1 MRKTHSTARRLMGAL
16 RKDLPLPQRLREGLR
31 VVLEQPGMAGGAQ
44 AALFLDTEAGPR
56 RVAETGSPP
65 GGWGLEPGTA
75 EPPEGCRQVPL
86 RAGGRRIGLLVLY
99 SPGSGETPDL
109 EPALDEAAGL
119 LAAALAWAR
128 QTQRQAA
135 LLALGAGEA
144 FLLDARGRPVLVHG
158 TPANP
163 GPFPEW
169 GAEAAAFFW
178 ELLEH
183 PLQSHGRVLRLGKRW
198 VSVRGC
204 NLLPDPLVAGVALTV
219 ADVTEKA
226 QAERAREVL
235 SRVADL
241 LIRAGEETP
250 FLAGVC
256 HLLVEAGYGLAW
268 AGWARPGFAVEQVAA
283 AGATAYLE
291 GLEVTWDEGPT
302 GQGPSGQALR
312 TGRPALMRFIRD
324 DPAYA
329 PWRERALA
337 HGFESSLGLPVEVG
351 GRALGVLSLYA
362 PEPDAF
368 SAEELG
374 LLERLAALVGRRVE
388 FLRQRAETHKLSQ
401 VVEQEPE
408 PVLITDLQGR
418 IVYANPAVEAKLGY
432 SREELL
438 GQNPRL
444 FRSGQHPKEF
454 YADLWQTLGSGEV
467 FRAQFV
473 NRRKDGSLVREDKIL
488 FPLHDRQGGVVGYAS
503 VGRDVTREE
512 ELVGWLGAV
521 LRAVPVPVVG
531 LDETGR
537 VTLWNP
543 AAESTYGYGVE
554 EVLGQPLPIVG
565 EREEDF
571 NHNLA
576 RLAAGETL
584 HGIRV
589 SAKDRG
595 GSLIPSLL
603 YAAPLERGS
612 VRALVDI
619 RPLLALE
626 QELAFSLRLWQDLLE
641 FTNQVLSR
649 GVARDIFQAV
659 LQRAVSHIPGA
670 QEGHLFLRDP
680 DEHYR
685 HVARVGPGSNGLKGL
700 WVEPEG
706 LRVLELGAAVGW
718 VQEPALSLEP
728 MLYARIEAEGEV
740 FGVLYL
746 GGPVSP
752 AASGVAGLFAAQMA
766 LWLRWQQSQ
775 EEVSFLAYH
784 DSLTGLPNRRRLRE
798 EVSICQEGPGGV
810 VLIDLD
816 GFKAV
821 NDTLGHAAGDR
832 LLQETASRLRAALPP
847 EGRIFRMGGDEFA
860 ALLPGPPEEVTR
872 ALEQMRRAMEPP
884 VVLDSKLVRISFSAG
899 IAYCPLDG
907 QDLSTLLGRA
917 DLALYRAKG
926 QPTRTAFYDQALEAA
941 LYRRQDLLMA
951 LSHAL
956 AEGELLLHFQPIVGL
971 ENQQPVA
978 YEALEAL
985 VRWPGGPAPAVFIP
999 LAEETGLVKELDRYV
1014 LTRVAALAQGR
1025 TVSVNLSV
1033 QSLTDAGFVAF
1044 LAGLPN
1050 RENVVLEITE
1060 RVLAHPETFAALQ
1073 EVAELG
1079 FRLALDDFGSGYSS
1093 LGYLARMPFYALKVD
1108 RLFTQGIGENPR
1120 AEAVLRAV
1128 RDLARNLGL
1137 AVVVEGVETDA
1148 QRGWL
1153 LAEGFAWGQGFLF
1166 GRPAPMESFGGA
1178 ASPPRL

>member
-1 MRKTHSTARRLMGAL
+1 MGAL
-16 RKDLPLPQRLREGLR
+16 LKDLPVPERLRGGLR
-31 VVLEQPGMAGGAQ
+31 VLLEQPGMAEGAQ

-65 GGWGLEPGTA
+65 GGWGLEPAAA
-75 EPPEGCRQVPL
+75 EPPGGYRQVPL
-86 RAGGRRIGLLVLY
+86 RAGGRRIGLLALY
-99 SPGSGETPDL
+99 SPEGGGTPGL
-109 EPALDEAAGL
+109 EPALDEVAGL

-128 QTQRQAA
+128 QAQRQAA
-135 LLALGAGEA
+135 LLALGAGGA
-144 FLLDARGRPVLVHG
+144 FLLDARGRPVLAHG
-158 TPANP
+158 TPARP
-163 GPFPEW
+163 GPFPQW
-169 GAEAAAFFW
+169 GAEAGAFFR

-183 PLQSHGRVLRLGKRW
+183 PLQSHGRVLRLGGRQ

-204 NLLPDPLVAGVALTV
+204 NLLPDPLVAGVALAAV
-219 ADVTEKA
+219 DVTEKA
-226 QAERAREVL
+226 QAERARGVL

-241 LIRAGEETP
+241 LIQAEEEAP

-256 HLLVEAGYGLAW
+256 RLLVEAGYGLAW
-268 AGWARPGFAVEQVAA
+268 VGWARPGAAVERVAA

-291 GLEVTWDEGPT
+291 GLEVTWGEGPA

-312 TGRPALMRFIRD
+312 TGRPALMRLIRD

-337 HGFESSLGLPVEVG
+337 HGFESSLGLPVEAG

-362 PEPDAF
+362 PEPGAF

-388 FLRQRAETHKLSQ
+388 FLRQRAEAHKLSQ
-401 VVEQEPE
+401 VVEQQPE

-444 FRSGQHPKEF
+444 FQSGEHSGAF
-454 YADLWQTLGSGEV
+454 YADLWKTLGAGEV

-473 NRRKDGSLVREDKIL
+473 NRHKDGSLVREDKIL
-488 FPLHDRQGGVVGYAS
+488 FPLHDRGGGVVGYAS

-531 LDETGR
+531 LDEAGR

-554 EVLGQPLPIVG
+554 EVLGRPFPVVG
-565 EREEDF
+565 EREEQG
-571 NHNLA
+571 LA
-576 RLAAGETL
+576 RHPDRPAAAQTL
-584 HGIRV
+584 RGVRV
-589 SAKDRG
+589 SAKDRAG
-595 GSLIPSLL
+595 ALIPSLL
-603 YAAPLERGS
+603 YAAPLEGGS

-626 QELAFSLRLWQDLLE
+626 EELALNLRLRQDLLD
-641 FTNQVLSR
+641 FTNRVLSQ
-649 GVARDIFQAV
+649 GVGREVFQAV
-659 LQRAVSHIPGA
+659 LQRAVSRIPGA
-670 QEGHLFLRDP
+670 REGYVLLRDP
-680 DEHYR
+680 EGHYR
-685 HVARVGPGSNGLKGL
+685 HVAGVGPGDGGPKGL
-700 WVEPEG
+700 WVEPEA
-706 LRVLELGAAVGW
+706 LRALEPEAAVGR
-718 VQEPALSLEP
+718 VQEPALGTEP
-728 MLYARIEAEGEV
+728 LLYARVEAEGEV

-746 GGPVSP
+746 GGPLSP
-752 AASGVAGLFAAQMA
+752 AAPGVAGLFAAQMA

-784 DSLTGLPNRRRLRE
+784 DALTGLPNRRRLRE
-798 EVSICQEGPGGV
+798 EGSMCQEGPGGV

-832 LLQETASRLRAALPP
+832 LLQETARRLRAALPP

-860 ALLPGPPEEVTR
+860 ALLPGPPEEVQR
-872 ALEQMRRAMEPP
+872 ALEQMRRAMDPP
-884 VVLDSKLVRISFSAG
+884 VGLDGKFVHIGFSAG

-941 LYRRQDLLMA
+941 LSRRQDLLMA
-951 LSHAL
+951 LSRAL
-956 AEGELLLHFQPIVGL
+956 AEGELLLHFQPIVDL
-971 ENQQPVA
+971 EGQQPVA

-985 VRWPGGPAPAVFIP
+985 VRWPGGPATAAFIP

-1014 LTRVAALAQGR
+1014 LPRVAALAQGR
-1025 TVSVNLSV
+1025 TLSVNLSV

-1050 RENVVLEITE
+1050 RGNIVLEITE
-1060 RVLAHPETFAALQ
+1060 RVLAYPETFAALQ
-1073 EVAELG
+1073 EVAALG

-1120 AEAVLRAV
+1120 AEAVLRVV

-1137 AVVVEGVETDA
+1137 AVVVEGVETQA
-1148 QRGWL
+1148 QRAWL

-1166 GRPAPMESFGGA
+1166 GRPAPMESFGGEG
-1178 ASPPRL
+1178 